1 VYLDGVRI
9 KHISAGA
16 MHSSFISTTG
26 ELYLCGSN
34 DYGELGS
41 GRKDKLSVPTLVHM
55 KPRLVEASC
64 GIFYT
69 LMLDEQGRVY
79 AMGNN
84 KYGQLGTGNK
94 NPESSP
100 ILVKSLENEYIVKVE
115 SGYHSGA
122 LNDKGDLFLWGSGTF
137 GEYLRPTRIKKPYPF
152 IDLSIGGFFGAAIDN
167 KHSVYT
173 WGNNNSGELG
183 LGHFENCK

>member
-1 VYLDGVRI
+1 
-9 KHISAGA
+9 
-16 MHSSFISTTG
+16 MHSSFISMNG
-26 ELYLCGSN
+26 DLYMCGSN

-41 GRKDKLSVPTLVHM
+41 NRKEKLSVPTLVHT
-55 KPRLVEASC
+55 KSRLVEASC

-69 LMLDEQGRVY
+69 LLLDEHGRLY

-84 KYGQLGTGNK
+84 KYGQLGTGSK
-94 NPESSP
+94 NPEFSP
-100 ILVKSLENEYIVKVE
+100 ILIKSLENEYIVKVE

-137 GEYLRPTRIKKPYPF
+137 GEYLRPTKVKKPYPF

-167 KHSVYT
+167 KHNVYS
-173 WGNNNSGELG
+173 WGNNNSG
-183 LGHFENCK
+183 